1 MAPPSSEERSEGRND
16 SSEPAS
22 HARIIYDA
30 ASNENQWQI
39 HDDSEDA
46 EFFDPTED
54 VEADFHGMG
63 SKIKKRLLFGSPIY
77 EKLY

>member
-1 MAPPSSEERSEGRND
+1 MAPSSSEGRSEGRDD
-16 SSEPAS
+16 SPDRAS

-30 ASNENQWQI
+30 AGNENQWQI

-63 SKIKKRLLFGSPIY
+63 SKIEKRLPFGSPMY
-77 EKLY
+77 EN